1 MRQVNVL
8 QFIPAVPLFGRTC
21 HTDRHDPSVGAP
33 WRTGEEVSAL
43 GGLSAK
49 AGRPRPLY
57 RRWECTLSEPAP
69 SARTRAS
76 RSPPIST
83 DITFY
88 FAYGS
93 NMNPRVLGPEAQFP
107 HLARRVADAE
117 VFGAEPALL
126 EHHTLR
132 FNVPGPRFLGEPAFA
147 NVVPCACSAEAKA
160 DGPVCDAV
168 HGVVYTLTRRD
179 LQRVLATEGVRAGM
193 QQAETVTVRT
203 YSGRRLEGVTV
214 VRNRAAA
221 RLNRADQYPS
231 RRYAQLVV
239 EGAQHYGIDA
249 RYVEQLRRRLAV
261 DAAPSA
267 RTPATPAPATSP
279 WVRFLAASELPAAL
293 RDFVLQRHHTFG
305 QVRFVAPPM
314 PHEEER
320 CAKAPLF
327 FLPGLDGTGLSLLP
341 HVRALQS
348 RYDVRLLV
356 VPRDNRDS
364 MEQLA
369 RRVLQAMRQVLAA
382 RATAAATTTR
392 TTDAGDGD
400 DGDDDASTVLAESM
414 GCCLFLECA
423 RQYVRQTQHGATAAD
438 GKTDDKPLAHHVIL
452 VNAATAFASS
462 PLAPLWQR
470 LHWAPDPLY
479 ASTAYLAGPFMVDIP
494 QLLQDPFRALQAL
507 SALGSLAQI
516 LPKATLQHRLSL
528 LSGQRLTDVDYRRI
542 AAHGARQFTL
552 VAAANDTLIPSLRE
566 SELLLQRL
574 SHVTPEVAATTAAAA
589 APTVARYVTRSGGH
603 ALLHAD
609 SFDAYRVLLIEADRV
624 HQRIRDSR
632 ARCAATTATPSVARP
647 VAAATPAASAAPFR
661 PPDRATLSR
670 ALRQLSLQR
679 RLLSPIFLDFDRV
692 PLSPHTAP
700 VLFVG
705 NHTRFGLVDLPFLV
719 EHVYRHRDVF
729 VRGLAHPI
737 IFQSEAWM
745 QQART
750 TQESM
755 DAVLSGRRASSFAEN
770 MRNLGAVPVTPRNL
784 YRVLRQGDSA
794 LLFPGGAREAY
805 KRRYE
810 SNRLFWPQHEEFVR
824 MCARLGVTIVP
835 FAAYGPDDSFEIVLD
850 GEEMLRLPLLGD
862 SVRRQF
868 RRWGVAGDTVRRWRG
883 DGAAG
888 QQQQRVGRDENLADL
903 VAPLALPRPPLR
915 LYFRFFEPV
924 YPDATVV
931 RDRER
936 ADQVYNGVRE
946 TVARGLARLESLARH
961 HDPYLPFARR
971 VAFENGIGT
980 GAQAPTVTPWSCPE
994 AHLWME

>member
-1 MRQVNVL
+1 MTQVNVL
-8 QFIPAVPLFGRTC
+8 QFVPAVPRFGRTC

-33 WRTGEEVSAL
+33 WRTREGVSTFW
-43 GGLSAK
+43 GLSAK

-57 RRWECTLSEPAP
+57 RRWQCTLSESAP
-69 SARTRAS
+69 STRARAS
-76 RSPPIST
+76 RSRPRST
-83 DITFY
+83 DITLY

-107 HLARRVADAE
+107 HLARRVVDAE
-117 VFGAEPALL
+117 VFGAEPAVL

-132 FNVPGPRFLGEPAFA
+132 LHVPGPRFLGEPAFA

-179 LQRVLATEGVRAGM
+179 LQRVLATEGVRLGM

-221 RLNRADQYPS
+221 RANRADRYPS
-231 RRYAQLVV
+231 RRYAQLVM

-267 RTPATPAPATSP
+267 RTPATSAPTASP
-279 WVRFLAASELPAAL
+279 WARFLAASELPAAL
-293 RDFVLQRHHTFG
+293 REFALQRHHTMG
-305 QVRFVAPPM
+305 EVRFVAPPM

-320 CAKAPLF
+320 CAKPPLF

-369 RRVLQAMRQVLAA
+369 RRTLQAMRQVLAE
-382 RATAAATTTR
+382 RATTATTTH
-392 TTDAGDGD
+392 TTDADGD
-400 DGDDDASTVLAESM
+400 AASTVLAESM

-423 RQYVRQTQHGATAAD
+423 RQYVLQTQHGATAAD
-438 GKTDDKPLAHHVIL
+438 STRDDKPLAHHVIL
-452 VNAATAFASS
+452 VNAATAFALS
-462 PLAPLWQR
+462 PLAPVWQR

-479 ASTAYLAGPFMVDIP
+479 ASMAYLAGPLMVDVP
-494 QLLQDPFRALQAL
+494 LLLQDPFRALQAL

-528 LSGQRLTDVDYRRI
+528 LSDQRLTDVDYRRI

-574 SHVTPEVAATTAAAA
+574 SHGTPEVAAATAAA
-589 APTVARYVTRSGGH
+589 APTVARYVAQSGGH
-603 ALLHAD
+603 ALLQAD
-609 SFDAYRVLLIEADRV
+609 SFDAYRALLVEADRV

-632 ARCAATTATPSVARP
+632 ARYAATTTTPSVARP
-647 VAAATPAASAAPFR
+647 IAAAAPAASASFR

-679 RLLSPIFLDFDRV
+679 RVLSPIFLDFDRV

-750 TQESM
+750 TQENM

-805 KRRYE
+805 KRRHE

-888 QQQQRVGRDENLADL
+888 QQQQQRVGRDENLANL

-931 RDRER
+931 QDRQR
-936 ADQVYNGVRE
+936 ADQVYNGIRE
-946 TVARGLARLESLARH
+946 TVARGLAQLESLARH
-961 HDPYLPFARR
+961 RDPYLPFARR
-971 VAFENGIGT
+971 VAFENGIGA
-980 GAQAPTVTPWSCPE
+980 GAQAPTVTPWSCLE